1 MAAGMYMDTRLQ
13 QQFWGNPYWQS
24 DLYEPPPPTPNPHP
38 PIGRLARPGL
48 LVIPP
53 IVPAP
58 LTPTPVVLMREI
70 ERYNK
75 KRNAERA
82 ERLAAAQPA
91 DRPAG
96 PPVRPRRRRI
106 WDDMFFDD
114 LPPTP
119 PPRRASAPAPVARV
133 TPSQPLNE
141 LTAPAPSIAAPA
153 PVSRVAPLQPLKE
166 LNGVISDSTKKA
178 PLPLPLAAS
187 NVNVSVEGSA
197 KVSAKASKLLP
208 VSAKQLSFRTWLGDD
223 ENATTTATAV
233 RPSCVCETAL
243 QQSSDASRLAELRID
258 IPSLGAAAAIG
269 AAVPTGS
276 SCAELGH
283 ATAGHASLQV
293 GSVAIAIA

>member
-1 MAAGMYMDTRLQ
+1 MYMDTRLQ

-75 KRNAERA
+75 KRKRGEA

-96 PPVRPRRRRI
+96 PP
-106 WDDMFFDD
+106 
-114 LPPTP
+114 
-119 PPRRASAPAPVARV
+119 
-133 TPSQPLNE
+133 PLNE

-153 PVSRVAPLQPLKE
+153 PVSRVAPLQPLK
-166 LNGVISDSTKKA
+166 SSTA
-178 PLPLPLAAS
+178 
-187 NVNVSVEGSA
+187 
-197 KVSAKASKLLP
+197 
-208 VSAKQLSFRTWLGDD
+208 
-223 ENATTTATAV
+223 
-233 RPSCVCETAL
+233 
-243 QQSSDASRLAELRID
+243 
-258 IPSLGAAAAIG
+258 
-269 AAVPTGS
+269 
-276 SCAELGH
+276 
-283 ATAGHASLQV
+283 
-293 GSVAIAIA
+293 

>member
-114 LPPTP
+114 LPRRPLRAARLL
-119 PPRRASAPAPVARV
+119 PR
-133 TPSQPLNE
+133 PSHALLRRSRLTNSLLPL
-141 LTAPAPSIAAPA
+141 
-153 PVSRVAPLQPLKE
+153 PVSRLPRLSVASL
-166 LNGVISDSTKKA
+166 
-178 PLPLPLAAS
+178 
-187 NVNVSVEGSA
+187 
-197 KVSAKASKLLP
+197 
-208 VSAKQLSFRTWLGDD
+208 R
-223 ENATTTATAV
+223 
-233 RPSCVCETAL
+233 C
-243 QQSSDASRLAELRID
+243 SRLK
-258 IPSLGAAAAIG
+258 
-269 AAVPTGS
+269 S
-276 SCAELGH
+276 S
-283 ATAGHASLQV
+283 TA
-293 GSVAIAIA
+293 